1 MQSVIGNSRAGSRTS
16 ASRPVRVLVTD
27 DTALYRRMLS
37 DLFSRVP
44 GVEVV
49 GTAYDGA
56 DCLMMIEKV
65 SPDLVTLDIN
75 MPKMDGLAVLDEIR
89 KRKLGVHAVMVSSPT
104 AESAEQTVRALE
116 NGALDMIL
124 KPNGASVE
132 ENRRSL
138 ERQLL
143 QHVETVQSLLA
154 RMAGP
159 RQFGGLAGN
168 RANESSSVGPSCRL
182 PGPESPSIR
191 NKTSDSVSD
200 QIVATNRRTK
210 ATTFDCLCIGV
221 STGGPAA
228 LATILPKLPRG
239 LPVPIFIVQHMP
251 PVFTKSMAFHLSQST
266 PFPVVEAVDG
276 TIAQPGCVY
285 VAPGGRQMKIS
296 KSSNRLEIS
305 ITDDPAV
312 NSCKPS
318 VDYLFDS
325 VAAECHGNVLAMILT
340 GMGNDGLAGCKKLH
354 ANGAYIIAQSAE
366 TCVVYGMPRQ
376 IVEKNLADEIVPLP
390 DIAQRLCQLLKG

>member
-1 MQSVIGNSRAGSRTS
+1 
-16 ASRPVRVLVTD
+16 
-27 DTALYRRMLS
+27 MLS
-37 DLFSRVP
+37 DLFSRIP

-56 DCLMMIEKV
+56 DCLVMIEKV
-65 SPDLVTLDIN
+65 NPDLVTLDIN
-75 MPKMDGLAVLDEIR
+75 MPKLDGLAVLDEIR
-89 KRKLGVHAVMVSSPT
+89 KRQIGVHAVMVSSPT
-104 AESAEQTVRALE
+104 AESAEQTVRALQ

-124 KPNGASVE
+124 KPSGASVE

-138 ERQLL
+138 EKQLL
-143 QHVETVQSLLA
+143 QHVETVRGLLA
-154 RMAGP
+154 RSVGP
-159 RQFGGLAGN
+159 RQSIASTSRRISEPGSDGPICRYPGPQLGSQLNSTIGLGSRPHATAGN
-168 RANESSSVGPSCRL
+168 RIKASSF
-182 PGPESPSIR
+182 E
-191 NKTSDSVSD
+191 
-200 QIVATNRRTK
+200 
-210 ATTFDCLCIGV
+210 CLCIGV

-276 TIAQPGCVY
+276 TFAQPGTVY
-285 VAPGGRQMKIS
+285 IAPGGRQMKVS
-296 KSSNRLEIS
+296 KVNGKFEIS
-305 ITDDPAV
+305 ITDDPPV

-325 VAAECHGNVLAMILT
+325 VALECQGNALAMILT
-340 GMGNDGLAGCKKLH
+340 GMGNDGLAGCTKLH
-354 ANGAYIIAQSAE
+354 SKGAHIIAQSAE

>member
-1 MQSVIGNSRAGSRTS
+1 MQAVIRNSTPGMRSG
-16 ASRPVRVLVTD
+16 ASRSVRVLVTD

-37 DLFSRVP
+37 DLFSRIP

-65 SPDLVTLDIN
+65 NPDLVTLDIN
-75 MPKMDGLAVLDEIR
+75 MPKLDGLAVLDEIR

-104 AESAEQTVRALE
+104 AESAEQTVRALQ

-124 KPNGASVE
+124 KPSGSSIE
-132 ENRRSL
+132 ENRKSL
-138 ERQLL
+138 ENQLL
-143 QHVETVQSLLA
+143 QHVETVHGLLE
-154 RMAGP
+154 RKAGP
-159 RQFGGLAGN
+159 RQSTAMTSRRVG
-168 RANESSSVGPSCRL
+168 ESGSVGPSCRY
-182 PGPESPSIR
+182 PGPQHGSTVNSSEATVSRPNSI
-191 NKTSDSVSD
+191 TG
-200 QIVATNRRTK
+200 RRSRGS
-210 ATTFDCLCIGV
+210 TFECLCIGV

-228 LATILPKLPRG
+228 LATILPKLPCG

-251 PVFTKSMAFHLSQST
+251 PVFTKSMAFHLAQST
-266 PFPVVEAVDG
+266 PFPVVEAVGG
-276 TIAQPGCVY
+276 TLAQPGTVY
-285 VAPGGRQMKIS
+285 VAPGGRQMKVT
-296 KSSNRLEIS
+296 KVHGKFEIS

-312 NSCKPS
+312 NACKPS

-325 VAAECHGNVLAMILT
+325 IAAECQGNALAVILT
-340 GMGNDGLAGCKKLH
+340 GMGNDGLAGCNKLH
-354 ANGAYIIAQSAE
+354 SKGAHIIAQSAE

-390 DIAQRLCQLLKG
+390 DIAQRLCQLLKD